1 MRFLLDTNV
10 ISELRK
16 SATKA
21 DACVRSW
28 ASAQLTADLAISVIT
43 VLEIEVGI
51 GRLGRRDPAQAAR
64 LRTWLERDVLG
75 AFQGRIL
82 GVDLAVA
89 RRAASMHV
97 PGPRSERDTLIA
109 ATAAERGLTVATRNS
124 ADFDGLGV
132 PLLNPW
138 QATC

>member
-16 SATKA
+16 PASKA
-21 DACVRSW
+21 AASVRSW
-28 ASAQLTADLAISVIT
+28 AGAQVTADLAISVIT

-51 GRLGRRDPAQAAR
+51 GRLNRREVPRAER

-75 AFQGRIL
+75 AFQGRTL

-97 PGPRSERDTLIA
+97 PDPRSERDALIA
-109 ATAAERGLTVATRNS
+109 ATAAERGLIVVTRNTT
-124 ADFDGLGV
+124 DFDGLGV
-132 PLLNPW
+132 SLLDPW
-138 QATC
+138 QTT